1 MDIFEEALAV
11 KRMLAVKDMTQ
22 SKLASLLGVS
32 QPYVANK
39 LRLLNF
45 TDEVRAAISAAGLTE
60 RHARV
65 LLRLKDKDAQL
76 TAIEKIKA
84 GKMTVARTEILVD
97 TMLYSGTVKRIAESS
112 PADCIYSFER
122 SLDTALDLLRGFG
135 IRTLSTTEVVGEKI
149 YISICINR

>member
-11 KRMLAVKDMTQ
+11 KRMLALKDMTQ

-39 LRLLNF
+39 LRLLKL
-45 TDEVRAAISAAGLTE
+45 EEQVRAAITAAGLTE

-65 LLRLKDKDAQL
+65 LLRLRDKDAQL
-76 TAIEKIKA
+76 AAIEKIKT
-84 GKMTVARTEILVD
+84 GRMTVARTEILVD
-97 TMLYSGTVKRIAESS
+97 TMLCSGAVKRIAEST
-112 PADCIYSFER
+112 PADCIGNFER